1 MSGLKSNFLKPDKV
15 SQISN
20 DNFKG
25 TFELKP
31 LEPGY
36 GITIGNALRRVL
48 LSSLEGYAITS
59 VRIQGIDHEFSTI
72 EGVVEDVT
80 NIVLNLKKIR
90 FKLKS
95 GEQIDEEKA
104 HIKIGGKEVITAKD
118 LQPFLKNFEILN
130 PELELIHLEPDVTL
144 DFTIT
149 IELGRGYI
157 TSEENKKQ
165 DVPLGTIFMDSIHT
179 PIKHVQY
186 KVENFRVGQK
196 TDYERLIIEVVTD
209 GSIDPRDA
217 LTESAKILIKH
228 FIVFSDEKISL
239 DEGNDD
245 VAEAV
250 FDDKTLHMRHLLKT
264 NIKDLGLNIRTY
276 NCLQAAEIHT
286 LGDLVQYSKSDLL
299 RLRNFGKKSLDD
311 LTKVVEERGLTFGM
325 DLSKYKLD

>member
-72 EGVVEDVT
+72 DGVVEDVT

>member
-15 SQISN
+15 SQISS

-31 LEPGY
+31 LEPGF

-72 EGVVEDVT
+72 DGVVEDVT

-95 GEQIDEEKA
+95 GEHIDEEKA
-104 HIKIGGKEVITAKD
+104 HIKLGGKEVITAKD

-149 IELGRGYI
+149 VERGRGYI
-157 TSEENKKQ
+157 TSEENKKK

>member
-15 SQISN
+15 SQISA

-25 TFELKP
+25 TFEVKP

-72 EGVVEDVT
+72 DGVVEDVT

-209 GSIDPRDA
+209 GSIDPREA
-217 LTESAKILIKH
+217 LTEAAKILIKH

-239 DEGNDD
+239 EDNKDE
-245 VAEAV
+245 VAEAIY
-250 FDDKTLHMRHLLKT
+250 DDKTLHMRQLLKT